1 MVIDIVVVETNGFSL
16 LRDLTKHVMKGSCQ
30 FIGKKPIMVIY
41 QPTTFGGQTHSAGED
56 MFLIC
61 YVILIQT
68 RLEEKREEKHI
79 QLQSVMQT
87 QTQ

>member
-1 MVIDIVVVETNGFSL
+1 
-16 LRDLTKHVMKGSCQ
+16 
-30 FIGKKPIMVIY
+30 MVIY

-68 RLEEKREEKHI
+68 RLEEKREEEHI
-79 QLQSVMQT
+79 QLQSFMHFKYHDFLKYRSNFYSGGIYCM
-87 QTQ
+87 